1 MHGMPNWGG
10 HKHGLPM
17 RQTQLPRIRKRIYAA
32 AALLLCM
39 TMIGTLGFYIV
50 ADDLQASFSDALH
63 MTLITIT
70 TVGYGEV
77 VPLTNLGERLFADLM
92 ALTGF
97 GTVTFLFTSLATFF
111 LESDLDYTLRKRR
124 MEKTI
129 KKLGG
134 HYILCGFGRVGRNVA
149 NELAIT
155 NRTFVA
161 IDSDELQF
169 DVQRE
174 HFPNLLHLHGDA
186 TDDDLLLAAHISE
199 AAGVFAVTGDDSRN
213 LMIILTARQLNPRV
227 RVVARCHE
235 LRNVAKMKKAGA
247 DTVISPDFAG
257 GMRIASSMI
266 RPHVVTFLDEML
278 RSDHNVRLEEVPIS
292 PEHRLLSIGELK
304 QRCPNCVILSVRNQH
319 DFIFNPADNL
329 TLQPGQTLIAMVPP
343 QGRNELLTALS

>member
-1 MHGMPNWGG
+1 
-10 HKHGLPM
+10 
-17 RQTQLPRIRKRIYAA
+17 
-32 AALLLCM
+32 M
-39 TMIGTLGFYIV
+39 TVIGSLGFYITA
-50 ADDLQASFSDALH
+50 ADEQANFSDALH

-70 TVGYGEV
+70 TVGYGEII
-77 VPLTNLGERLFADLM
+77 PLTSLGERIFAAFI

-111 LESDLDYTLRKRR
+111 LESDFDYSLRRRR
-124 MEKTI
+124 MEKAI
-129 KKLGG
+129 KKLSG
-134 HYILCGFGRVGRNVA
+134 HYIICGFGRVGRNVA
-149 NELAIT
+149 HELQTTSRA
-155 NRTFVA
+155 FVA
-161 IDSDELQF
+161 IDSDEKLLEEQH
-169 DVQRE
+169 E
-174 HFPNLLHLHGDA
+174 HFPHLLHLYGDA
-186 TDDDLLLAAHISE
+186 TDDDLLLAADIAD

-213 LMIILTARQLNPRV
+213 LMIILTARQLNPNI

-235 LRNVAKMKKAGA
+235 IRNMAKMKKAGA
-247 DTVISPDFAG
+247 DTVISPDFTG

-304 QRCPNCVILSVRNQH
+304 QRCPNCVILSIRNQH

-343 QGRNELLTALS
+343 QGRHELLTALS

>member
-1 MHGMPNWGG
+1 MHGLPNWGG
-10 HKHGLPM
+10 PKYSLPM

-32 AALLLCM
+32 AALLLLM
-39 TMIGTLGFYIV
+39 TIIGTLGFYIV
-50 ADDLQASFSDALH
+50 ADDQQANFSDALH

-70 TVGYGEV
+70 TVGYNET

-111 LESDLDYTLRKRR
+111 LESDLDYSLRTRR
-124 MEKTI
+124 MEKAI
-129 KKLGG
+129 KKLQG

-149 NELAIT
+149 TELNNTGRA
-155 NRTFVA
+155 FVA

-186 TDDDLLLAAHISE
+186 TDDLLLAAHLSE

-213 LMIILTARQLNPRV
+213 LMIILTARQLNPKV

-235 LRNVAKMKKAGA
+235 IRNVAKMKKAGA

-278 RSDHNVRLEEVPIS
+278 RSEHQVRLEEVPIT
-292 PEHRLLSIGELK
+292 EQHRSLSIGEIK
-304 QRCPNCVILSVRNQH
+304 QLCPNCVILSIRHQH
-319 DFIFNPADNL
+319 DFIFNPADSL
-329 TLQPGQTLIAMVPP
+329 PLQPGQILIAMVPP
-343 QGRNELLTALS
+343 QGRNELLAALG